1 MPNAVRAGGNIPLPV
16 RTVYVEPVYPEDA
29 RQAGIDGMVILE
41 ALIGED
47 GKVMDARIMRSIPAL
62 DAAALAAVRQWAFTP
77 TVINGV
83 PQKVVMSVDGEFPAE
98 GASGAIARARGR
110 HRRRALTIHMDKPL
124 ACPWRFWTF
133 LAARPQPSA
142 GLAD

>member
-1 MPNAVRAGGNIPLPV
+1 MKSENSTTRAGAVAGPLIAAGLMAGFALPV
-16 RTVYVEPVYPEDA
+16 RTVFVEPVYPEDA

-62 DAAALAAVRQWAFTP
+62 DAAALAAVRQWAFAP

-83 PQKVVMSVDGEFPAE
+83 PQKVVMSVTVSFPPKAPAE
-98 GASGAIARARGR
+98 R
-110 HRRRALTIHMDKPL
+110 
-124 ACPWRFWTF
+124 
-133 LAARPQPSA
+133 
-142 GLAD
+142 